1 MATKNQAKGTSVPVA
16 QAPSRKKIL
25 NNQQVLTSSQKNEIK
40 KAFDFFDISG
50 SGTIEA
56 KNLKV
61 VLRALGFDPS
71 NEEISNLI
79 RDLGNGKENA
89 KFDETKID
97 FQEFLEI
104 MIVKMSQK
112 DSNEDIQ
119 KAYRLFVDEEAKV
132 ITKKSLTKVVEDLE
146 EDLTEQQIEQL
157 IFGANN
163 KSIEEKDN
171 IKEELTVN

>member
-1 MATKNQAKGTSVPVA
+1 
-16 QAPSRKKIL
+16 
-25 NNQQVLTSSQKNEIK
+25 
-40 KAFDFFDISG
+40 
-50 SGTIEA
+50 
-56 KNLKV
+56 
-61 VLRALGFDPS
+61 
-71 NEEISNLI
+71 LI

-119 KAYRLFVDEEAKV
+119 KAYRLFVDEGRDPKV

-171 IKEELTVN
+171 IKEEMTVNEAQFIKIISRELNEDKKK

>member
-1 MATKNQAKGTSVPVA
+1 
-16 QAPSRKKIL
+16 
-25 NNQQVLTSSQKNEIK
+25 
-40 KAFDFFDISG
+40 
-50 SGTIEA
+50 
-56 KNLKV
+56 
-61 VLRALGFDPS
+61 
-71 NEEISNLI
+71 
-79 RDLGNGKENA
+79 
-89 KFDETKID
+89 
-97 FQEFLEI
+97 

>member
-1 MATKNQAKGTSVPVA
+1 
-16 QAPSRKKIL
+16 
-25 NNQQVLTSSQKNEIK
+25 
-40 KAFDFFDISG
+40 
-50 SGTIEA
+50 
-56 KNLKV
+56 
-61 VLRALGFDPS
+61 
-71 NEEISNLI
+71 
-79 RDLGNGKENA
+79 
-89 KFDETKID
+89 
-97 FQEFLEI
+97 

-171 IKEELTVN
+171 ISDAV

>member
-1 MATKNQAKGTSVPVA
+1 M
-16 QAPSRKKIL
+16 
-25 NNQQVLTSSQKNEIK
+25 
-40 KAFDFFDISG
+40 
-50 SGTIEA
+50 
-56 KNLKV
+56 

-119 KAYRLFVDEEAKV
+119 KAYKLFVDESRENKV

-146 EDLTEQQIEQL
+146 EDLTEQQI
-157 IFGANN
+157 
-163 KSIEEKDN
+163 
-171 IKEELTVN
+171 